1 MIEPSTTAILLS
13 NANVGDYKDVTFKAY
28 DNLGEE
34 LPVVLEG
41 VEKLAGSPASNIVTT
56 VGSAYRFSGQG
67 AAVGTYNFK
76 VKVNGLFTYITVKV
90 SAPATDV
97 EPSYVAEVTPGEV
110 DLKTDGLADTNVTIK
125 LYTYAG
131 VKQSAK
137 AVSGQGFKVIVK
149 DPNGKDTVLETNNY
163 TLVEVVS
170 GGAITKKPVG
180 TYTVTVQKEYDVDGT
195 PYYYDVYVTTF
206 TVKDTTEAPT
216 VEVKT
221 LQSDKADLLQAIND
235 CFTFKLGN
243 TEITDD
249 VVAPEYIGDP
259 NGTDVY
265 VVSVKYDQR
274 VGKATLKHTIPVG
287 LTITKKA
294 ANTKAAK

>member
-1 MIEPSTTAILLS
+1 MIEPSTTVISLS

-28 DNLGEE
+28 DNFGEE
-34 LPVVLEG
+34 LKVELQDF
-41 VEKLAGSPASNIVTT
+41 EKLAGSPASNIVTIVT
-56 VGSAYRFSGQG
+56 GPAYRFSGEG
-67 AAVGTYNFK
+67 AAVGTYNYQ
-76 VKVNGLFTYITVKV
+76 VKVNGLFTYITVNV
-90 SAPATDV
+90 SAPAIGV

-131 VKQSAK
+131 VKQSAI
-137 AVSGQGFKVIVK
+137 AVTGQGFKVIVK
-149 DPNGKDTVLETNNY
+149 DPDGKDTVLETNNY
-163 TLVEVVS
+163 TLVDVVS
-170 GGAITKKPVG
+170 GGAIDKKAVG
-180 TYTVTVQKEYDVDGT
+180 TYTVTVQKEFEDT
-195 PYYYDVYVTTF
+195 SYYYDVYTTTF

-221 LQSDKADLLQAIND
+221 LQSEEKDLLQAIKD

-243 TEITDD
+243 TEITDS
-249 VVAPEYIGDP
+249 VVAPEYIGNP

-265 VVSVKYDQR
+265 VVSVKYEQR

-294 ANTKAAK
+294 AN